1 MFPFCKVREE
11 LIHLRGELDTIF
23 SEKQHKSWHQK
34 WITSTTSLTPSSQNL
49 SVEKA
54 SRCFNKVLVWFSKST
69 WNPLTYSRIRGA
81 MSDISL
87 VFSDI
92 DNLSNYPFS
101 LFTWLPSFLV
111 MTTKRKTL
119 KSSRRRWFDRLLFIA
134 TFCALSSES
143 GRNEP
148 WNAKLYISATWR
160 IMGVVVFTVKQPPL
174 EIKMFM
180 SDFIPVPSVKFADF
194 LPHYDRSS

>member
-119 KSSRRRWFDRLLFIA
+119 KSSRRRWFDRLLFI
-134 TFCALSSES
+134 S
-143 GRNEP
+143 GLIHRYFLFAP
-148 WNAKLYISATWR
+148 LNAKLYISATWR